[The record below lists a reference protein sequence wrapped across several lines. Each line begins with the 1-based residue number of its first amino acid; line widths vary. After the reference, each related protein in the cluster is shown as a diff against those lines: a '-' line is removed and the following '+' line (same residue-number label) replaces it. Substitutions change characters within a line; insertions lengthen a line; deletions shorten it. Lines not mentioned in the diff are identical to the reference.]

1 MASSCTRFRRLIAAS
16 VFALWFACPVSAQT
30 LTLQDVVAASRR
42 ENPDIRALEAKLEAL
57 SARRAGATGLPAPM
71 IGISYM
77 GQDGPFRSRG
87 MNENPSY
94 EVSQTIPFP
103 TKIIASKHAASLAL
117 KAGEASSEYESR
129 VVLASVK
136 AAFWDYFQAY
146 NEKQLKEG
154 QLQVLRD
161 HLKRIARSPV
171 SDSLTNSHILGIQNE
186 ISAMESE
193 LDGSMLQIHRA
204 RNVLAVYTGLPAETL
219 ARAPESLPL
228 SKVPD
233 QEPRQQATN
242 ALLKKVSADLE
253 QSQAELSVARS
264 SYFPD
269 FTLTY
274 KWNSSFGP
282 VPASQEVMLGLS
294 LPFVFFWQPAAQG
307 SEAKARVIESEAMRE
322 KSRRESEATF
332 SNLSE
337 ELAVLGRKLARLEK
351 ESIPRSEKR
360 MALSHSIS
368 FSDMQS
374 LDQHREILEDLLKLK
389 LERLRVRTEYE
400 KKVAELEIL
409 RGES

>member
-1 MASSCTRFRRLIAAS
+1 MASVCTRFRRLIAAS
-16 VFALWFACPVSAQT
+16 GFTLWFACPVVAQT
-30 LTLQDVVAASRR
+30 LNLRDVLEASRR
-42 ENPDIRALEAKLEAL
+42 ENTDIRALEAKLEAL
-57 SARRAGATGLPAPM
+57 SARRAGATDLPAPM

-77 GQDGPFRSRG
+77 GQDGPFRSHG
-87 MNENPSY
+87 MKESPSY
-94 EVSQTIPFP
+94 EISQTIPFP
-103 TKIIASKHAASLAL
+103 TKIIASRDAASLAL
-117 KAGEASSEYESR
+117 AAGKASSEYESR
-129 VVLASVK
+129 IILASVK

-146 NEKQLKEG
+146 NEKQLREG

-193 LDGSMLQIHRA
+193 LDMSAFQISRA
-204 RNVLAVYTGLPAETL
+204 RNVLAVYTGLSEEAL

-228 SKVPD
+228 SKAPA
-233 QEPRQQATN
+233 QEPRQQVRN
-242 ALLKKVSADLE
+242 ALLKKASADLE
-253 QSQAELSVARS
+253 QSQAELSLARS
-264 SYFPD
+264 SYLPD
-269 FTLTY
+269 LTLTY

-282 VPASQEVMLGLS
+282 VPANQEFMLGLS
-294 LPFVFFWQPAAQG
+294 LPFVFFWQPAARS
-307 SEAKARVIESEAMRE
+307 SEAKARVIESEAMQE
-322 KSRRESEATF
+322 KARRESEGTF

-337 ELAVLGRKLARLEK
+337 ELAVLERKLMRLEK
-351 ESIPRSEKR
+351 ESVPRSEKR
-360 MALSHSIS
+360 MNLSHSIS

-400 KKVAELEIL
+400 KKLAEFEIL